1 MKKIF
6 FISIILFALTIN
18 INTGFSEENKYDHEV
33 EFADIKG
40 ERILQF
46 NGNGNVNITGY
57 NGNKVLIS
65 SNENI
70 FEQEDEEVNEK
81 AKGLKRIGGGGF
93 NIINNKQKN
102 IIIISRRVHEE
113 IDLDVKV
120 PNNITLKFGNE
131 VVKNFW
137 NDNVSIQVIKPDI
150 ESDPENPGEKPEEP
164 EKVQMI
170 MKKFSKTDKDA
181 QKTLV
186 GQVLSNTLG
195 GVFNGIIEGDIFIR
209 DFSGL
214 VEVSTVQGDIK
225 AENIDGE
232 VIAST
237 VEGDIDITFKRL
249 NKDRSLYFST
259 VNGDIDITIPKNTN
273 ADIMSRT
280 LQGDVYSGFDGDVIL
295 GNEVN
300 VETTR
305 PQSLPFIN
313 NIFQS
318 NYITTR
324 INGGGQKIYLST
336 VNGDVYIRK
345 GE

>member
-1 MKKIF
+1 MKKIL
-6 FISIILFALTIN
+6 FINIVMFVLMIN

-33 EFADIKG
+33 EFAGSKG

-46 NGNGNVNITGY
+46 NGNGRVSITGY
-57 NGNKVLIS
+57 NGNKILIS

-70 FEQEDEEVNEK
+70 FEEEDEEVNEK

-93 NIINNKQKN
+93 NIVNNKQKN
-102 IIIISRRVHEE
+102 TIIISRPVNEE
-113 IDLDVKV
+113 IDLDIKV

-131 VVKNFW
+131 ILKNFW
-137 NDNVSIQVIKPDI
+137 NDNVSIQVIKPDN
-150 ESDPENPGEKPEEP
+150 ESDPENPEEKPEEP

-170 MKKFSKTDKDA
+170 MKEFRKTDKGT

-214 VEVSTVQGDIK
+214 VEVSTVQGSIK

-237 VEGDIDITFKRL
+237 VEGDIDISFKRL
-249 NKDRSLYFST
+249 NKDRTLYFST

-280 LQGDVYSGFDGDVIL
+280 LQGDVYSGFDGDVIR

-300 VETTR
+300 VETAKTQ
-305 PQSLPFIN
+305 PFPFIN

-336 VNGDVYIRK
+336 VNGNVYIRK